1 MKILVAGNGKMGA
14 SLTKQLTA
22 EGCDLT
28 VIDENP
34 GVLESIME
42 DCDVMGIEGN
52 CASMDTLR
60 DAGVEDADLLVA
72 MTGKDEVNLLCCMT
86 AHSMNPRLHTV
97 TRIKNPEYAGQIY
110 SLRSAFG
117 LSMAVNPDRQAAS
130 EIGRLIKYPGFLKR
144 DTFARGTV
152 EIVELRVRED
162 SKAIGVPLSKLN
174 SVVRCQILVCA
185 AVRDGEVTI
194 PSGDFVLKEGD
205 RLFVTGD
212 AENLAT
218 LLKHLGIITRK
229 ARRVLI
235 AGGSRISYY
244 LAQALIRHGIDVRII
259 ENNQERCRE
268 LASDLPE
275 ATVVL
280 GDAGDQ
286 KILDKEGIADC
297 DAFVTLTGVDE
308 TNIVLSIFG
317 THRGVPQVITKLS
330 REENVQMLD
339 DLPVGSIIS
348 PKDLCTNSIVRY
360 VRAMENQV
368 GAAVSVHMIADGQ
381 AEAIEFILDEN
392 TMHCGEPLK
401 NLKLRKHVLIAC
413 ASKRGKSRILTGDS
427 TFEKGDS
434 VIVISAGEEVIGQ
447 FNDIFLE

>member
-14 SLTKQLTA
+14 SLTKKLTV
-22 EGCDLT
+22 EDCDLT
-28 VIDENP
+28 VIDQNP

-42 DCDVMGIEGN
+42 DCDVMGIQGN

-60 DAGVEDADLLVA
+60 DAGVEDADLLIA
-72 MTGKDEVNLLCCMT
+72 MTGMDEVNLLCCMT
-86 AHSMNPRLHTV
+86 AHSMNPKLHTI

-110 SLRSAFG
+110 TLRSAFG

-130 EIGRLIKYPGFLKR
+130 EISRLIKYPGFLKR

-162 SKAIGVPLSKLN
+162 SKLIGIPLNRLN
-174 SVVRCQILVCA
+174 SVAHCNILVCA
-185 AVRDGEVTI
+185 AVREGEVTI
-194 PSGDFVLKEGD
+194 PSGDFVLKGGD

-212 AENLAT
+212 AENLGV
-218 LLKHLGIITRK
+218 LLKHLGVITRK
-229 ARRVLI
+229 ARRILI

-244 LAQALIRHGIDVRII
+244 LAQTLLKYGIDVRII
-259 ENNQERCRE
+259 ENNPKRCRE
-268 LASDLPE
+268 LAEDLPD
-275 ATVVL
+275 AVVVE

-360 VRAMENQV
+360 VRAMKNQV

-381 AEAIEFILDEN
+381 VEAIEFILDES
-392 TMHCGEPLK
+392 TMHCKEPLK
-401 NLKLRKHVLIAC
+401 NLKLRKNILIAC
-413 ASKRGKSRILTGDS
+413 ASRRGKPRILTGDS
-427 TFEKGDS
+427 TFDKGDS
-434 VIVISAGEEVIGQ
+434 VIVISAGDSVIGQ
-447 FNDIFLE
+447 FNDIFVE